1 MTEIAQKILELIG
14 SFAGL
19 IFGSEEFKK
28 IKILIS
34 LISLIISILFISY
47 YIYLEKKYK
56 IGSSILLINIKNFL
70 EAFIKK
76 EYFHQEWEKIK
87 DVFLVDYFIALNKV
101 YNYLQNLINF
111 YDYEGE
117 NLIEKYSKFPDS
129 VFENKQNFLKA
140 LKVLEIIKNKKENI
154 KISKKESLA
163 LIRIIEKGLTELL
176 VIDSQ
181 AQWAIFLTLPEE

>member
-76 EYFHQEWEKIK
+76 EYFDQEWEKIK

-101 YNYLQNLINF
+101 YNYLENLINF
-111 YDYEGE
+111 YNYEGE
-117 NLIEKYSKFPDS
+117 NLIEKYSKFPES

-140 LKVLEIIKNKKENI
+140 LRVLEIIKNKKENI
-154 KISKKESLA
+154 KISKKEALV

-181 AQWAIFLTLPEE
+181 TQWAIFLTLPEE